1 MSRLFPVLEQK
12 SPEKKGKVLIVEE
25 QKLRPVEGVKV
36 DPIEE
41 MAGALCDPIIVF
53 PGGGWEQDLP
63 ERLKTELPLRR
74 LAHVHLCLNGKEK
87 WDEACDLE
95 ALLYLYP
102 ASLFAPMSEQ
112 WARIYIYLGTKCM
125 GEHFS
130 EDIRQESLDPY
141 DMGELLGLK
150 RWIQKQKVKA
160 RKERRHQEKVQEK
173 AEVTPI
179 KCEQTKLF

>member
-1 MSRLFPVLEQK
+1 MSRLFPVPEQK
-12 SPEKKGKVLIVEE
+12 PPEKKGKVLIVEE

-41 MAGALCDPIIVF
+41 MVGALCDPIIVF

-63 ERLKTELPLRR
+63 EGLKKELPLRR
-74 LAHVHLCLNGKEK
+74 LIHVKLCSDGKEK

-102 ASLFAPMSEQ
+102 ASMVAPMSEQ
-112 WARIYIYLGTKCM
+112 WTRIYLYLGTKCM
-125 GEHFS
+125 GDRCP
-130 EDIRQESLDPY
+130 EDIRQESLDQY

-150 RWIQKQKVKA
+150 RWIRERKVKA
-160 RKERRHQEKVQEK
+160 RKERRHQEKAEK
-173 AEVTPI
+173 VEVV
-179 KCEQTKLF
+179 KVECEQTKLF

>member
-1 MSRLFPVLEQK
+1 MPKEQPNRLFEV
-12 SPEKKGKVLIVEE
+12 
-25 QKLRPVEGVKV
+25 PVEKFPTEKGKV

-41 MAGALCDPIIVF
+41 MVGALCDPIIVF

-63 ERLKTELPLRR
+63 ERLKSELPLRR
-74 LAHVHLCLNGKEK
+74 LIHVKLCLDGKEK

-112 WARIYIYLGTKCM
+112 WTRIYLHLGTKCM
-125 GEHFS
+125 GDRCP

-150 RWIQKQKVKA
+150 RWIQNQKVKA
-160 RKERRHQEKVQEK
+160 RKERRRKEKVQEK

-179 KCEQTKLF
+179 ECEQAKLF

>member
-1 MSRLFPVLEQK
+1 MPQSDRLFEV
-12 SPEKKGKVLIVEE
+12 
-25 QKLRPVEGVKV
+25 PVEKFPTEKGKV

-63 ERLKTELPLRR
+63 EVLRKELPLRR
-74 LAHVHLCLNGKEK
+74 LIHVKLCFDGKEN

-112 WARIYIYLGTKCM
+112 WARIYLYLGTKCL
-125 GEHFS
+125 GDRFP
-130 EDIRQESLDPY
+130 EDIKQETLDAY
-141 DMGELLGLK
+141 DMGELRDLK

-160 RKERRHQEKVQEK
+160 RKERQRREKAEKVQVVK
-173 AEVTPI
+173 AE
-179 KCEQTKLF
+179 CEQMKLF